1 MADLPTPTCLPIGI
15 QGRDLTDR
23 RRAEEAEAAYRLA
36 EDENIEWRAGNIRVV
51 TYKKWKEERDDERRA
66 RGEDVPLSEEQL
78 AAEAAAQVER
88 AVAGGAQGAGAL
100 PLGPLPADEQR
111 GSGATVSTV
120 ELTFS
125 RFSSPTPDREPTALE
140 DGARSY

>member
-100 PLGPLPADEQR
+100 PLGPLSTEEHR
-111 GSGATVSTV
+111 GSVATVSTV
-120 ELTFS
+120 ELS
-125 RFSSPTPDREPTALE
+125 LE

>member
-36 EDENIEWRAGNIRVV
+36 EDENIEWRAGNIRVA
-51 TYKKWKEERDDERRA
+51 TYKKWKEDRDDERRA

-78 AAEAAAQVER
+78 AAEAAARVER

-100 PLGPLPADEQR
+100 PQGPLPADEQR

-120 ELTFS
+120 ELS
-125 RFSSPTPDREPTALE
+125 LE
-140 DGARSY
+140 DGARPY